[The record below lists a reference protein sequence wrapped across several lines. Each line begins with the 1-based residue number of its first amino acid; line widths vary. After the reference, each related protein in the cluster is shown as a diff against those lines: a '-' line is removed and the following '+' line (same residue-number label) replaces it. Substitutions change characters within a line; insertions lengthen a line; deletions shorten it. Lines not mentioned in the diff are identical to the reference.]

1 MNVSRRNEVYNQ
13 QEIRSSWGTGDRMPL
28 SQLPN
33 YSNCEQRPLKYGEIM
48 VISAYPA
55 ATVISL
61 EQNRTFDWN
70 INRASTRDRKFTD
83 FCALRV
89 Q

>member
-1 MNVSRRNEVYNQ
+1 MEWELERRWEGTFAKRTGVSRRKEVYNQ
-13 QEIRSSWGTGDRMPL
+13 QEIRCSWSSAGDRAPV

-33 YSNCEQRPLKYGEIM
+33 YGNCEQRPLKYGEIM

-61 EQNRTFDWN
+61 EQNRTFD
-70 INRASTRDRKFTD
+70 
-83 FCALRV
+83 
-89 Q
+89 